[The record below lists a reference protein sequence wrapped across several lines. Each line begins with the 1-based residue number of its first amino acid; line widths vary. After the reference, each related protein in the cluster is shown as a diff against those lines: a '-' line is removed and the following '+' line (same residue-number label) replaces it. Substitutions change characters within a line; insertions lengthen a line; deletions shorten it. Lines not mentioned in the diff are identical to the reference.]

1 MLKTRTLETT
11 RPART
16 TRTARPVRPTREI
29 KIVPRFV
36 QEQEQTLREDQN
48 IEVAYRL
55 AFVYSLLREDE
66 VPKFIDSEIDRVFP
80 KET

>member
-11 RPART
+11 RPARPA
-16 TRTARPVRPTREI
+16 RTTREI

-55 AFVYSLLREDE
+55 AFVYSLLRDYE
-66 VPKFIDSEIDRVFP
+66 VPRFIDSEIDRVFP
-80 KET
+80 KE

>member
-11 RPART
+11 RPARPA
-16 TRTARPVRPTREI
+16 RTTREI

-36 QEQEQTLREDQN
+36 QEQTLREDQN

-80 KET
+80 KE